1 MAKLP
6 RVPSGRRLGYFV
18 CVNIAIGLVVLKSK
32 WVAGARPRTLPAAIV
47 PVVVGS
53 AAARG
58 HFNLVRA
65 LLAAIVALSIQIA
78 TNYANDYSDG
88 KRGTDDKRVGPM
100 RLVASGAA
108 RPKQVLAAALIAF
121 AIAGLAGTVL
131 ALLTT
136 PILFGVGA
144 VAIAAGWYYTGG
156 KHPYGYYGFGEL
168 FVFIFFGLVAV
179 VGTYYVQVGHVTYE
193 SVVLGSASGLLA
205 VSLLVVNNVR
215 DIDTDKVSG
224 KKTLAVRLGDKNSR
238 ILYSATVLIGV
249 LLPLALVTNDIYTLL
264 VVLLV
269 PISTPLIRK
278 VTGGAKG
285 RELIEV
291 LGGTGRLQL
300 AFAVTTAVAL
310 IL

>member
-1 MAKLP
+1 M
-6 RVPSGRRLGYFV
+6 
-18 CVNIAIGLVVLKSK
+18 LKSK
-32 WVAGARPRTLPAAIV
+32 WIAGARPRTLPAAIV

-58 HFNLVRA
+58 NFNLGRA
-65 LLAAIVALSIQIA
+65 LLAAVVALAIQIA

-108 RPKQVLAAALIAF
+108 TPKQVLGAALIAF
-121 AIAGLAGTVL
+121 AIAGVAGTAL
-131 ALLTT
+131 AFLTT
-136 PILFGVGA
+136 PILFAVGA

-168 FVFIFFGLVAV
+168 FVFVFFGLVAV
-179 VGTYYVQVGHVTYE
+179 VGTYYVQVGHITYE
-193 SVVLGSASGLLA
+193 SIVLGSASGLLA

-224 KKTLAVRLGDKNSR
+224 KKTLAVRLGDRNSR
-238 ILYSATVLIGV
+238 ILYTATVLVGV
-249 LLPLALVTNDIYTLL
+249 LLPLALITNDIFVLL

-269 PISTPLIRK
+269 PISMPLIRR
-278 VTGGAKG
+278 VIGGAKG
-285 RELIEV
+285 RDLIEV

>member
-1 MAKLP
+1 M
-6 RVPSGRRLGYFV
+6 
-18 CVNIAIGLVVLKSK
+18 LKSK
-32 WVAGARPRTLPAAIV
+32 WIAGARPRTLPAAIV

-58 HFNLVRA
+58 NFNLSRA
-65 LLAAIVALSIQIA
+65 LLAAVVALAIQIA

-108 RPKQVLAAALIAF
+108 TPKQVLGAALIAF
-121 AIAGLAGTVL
+121 TIAGIAGTAL
-131 ALLTT
+131 AVLTT
-136 PILFGVGA
+136 PVLFAVGA
-144 VAIAAGWYYTGG
+144 VAIAAGWFYTGG

-168 FVFIFFGLVAV
+168 FVFVFFGLVAV
-179 VGTYYVQVGHVTYE
+179 VGTYYVQVGRITYE

-224 KKTLAVRLGDKNSR
+224 KKTLAVRLGDRNSR
-238 ILYSATVLIGV
+238 RLYTATVLIGV
-249 LLPLALVTNDIYTLL
+249 LLPLALITNDIFVLL

-269 PISTPLIRK
+269 PISAPLIRK
-278 VTGGAKG
+278 VIGGAKG

-300 AFAVTTAVAL
+300 AFAITTAVAL

>member
-1 MAKLP
+1 M
-6 RVPSGRRLGYFV
+6 
-18 CVNIAIGLVVLKSK
+18 KSK
-32 WVAGARPRTLPAAIV
+32 WIAGARPRTLPAAIV

-58 HFNLVRA
+58 DFNVVRA
-65 LLAAIVALSIQIA
+65 LLAAIVALAIQIA

-100 RLVASGAA
+100 RLVASGSATA
-108 RPKQVLAAALIAF
+108 KQVLLAAMAAF
-121 AIAGLAGTVL
+121 AVAGVAGAILAI
-131 ALLTT
+131 LTT
-136 PILFGVGA
+136 PLLFVVGA

-179 VGTYYVQVGHVTYE
+179 VGTYYVQAGHVTFE
-193 SVVLGSASGLLA
+193 SIVLGSASGLLA

-215 DIDTDKVSG
+215 DIDTDKISG
-224 KKTLAVRLGDKNSR
+224 KRTLAVRLGDRNSR
-238 ILYSATVLIGV
+238 IFYTLTVLVGI
-249 LLPLALVTNDIYTLL
+249 LLPLALIGSDTFVLL
-264 VVLLV
+264 VILLV
-269 PISTPLIRK
+269 PISLPLIRK
-278 VTGGAKG
+278 VIGGAKG

-291 LGGTGRLQL
+291 LGGTGKLQL
-300 AFAVTTAVAL
+300 AFALTTAVAL

>member
-1 MAKLP
+1 M
-6 RVPSGRRLGYFV
+6 
-18 CVNIAIGLVVLKSK
+18 LKSK
-32 WVAGARPRTLPAAIV
+32 WIAGARPRTLPAAIV

-58 HFNLVRA
+58 NFNLGRA
-65 LLAAIVALSIQIA
+65 LLAAVVALAIQIA

-108 RPKQVLAAALIAF
+108 TPKQVLGAALIAF
-121 AIAGLAGTVL
+121 AIAGVAGTAL
-131 ALLTT
+131 AFLTT
-136 PILFGVGA
+136 PILFAVGA

-168 FVFIFFGLVAV
+168 FVFVFFGLVAV
-179 VGTYYVQVGHVTYE
+179 VGTYYVQVGHITYE
-193 SVVLGSASGLLA
+193 SIVLGSASGLLA

-224 KKTLAVRLGDKNSR
+224 KKTLAVRLGDRNSR
-238 ILYSATVLIGV
+238 ILYTATVLVGV
-249 LLPLALVTNDIYTLL
+249 LLPLALITNDIFVLL

-269 PISTPLIRK
+269 PISMPLIRK
-278 VTGGAKG
+278 VIGGAKG
-285 RELIEV
+285 RDLIEV

>member
-1 MAKLP
+1 M
-6 RVPSGRRLGYFV
+6 
-18 CVNIAIGLVVLKSK
+18 KSK
-32 WVAGARPRTLPAAIV
+32 WIAGARPRTLPAAIV

-58 HFNLVRA
+58 DFNVVRA
-65 LLAAIVALSIQIA
+65 LLAAIVALAIQIA

-100 RLVASGAA
+100 RLVASGSATA
-108 RPKQVLAAALIAF
+108 KQVLLAAMAAF
-121 AIAGLAGTVL
+121 AVAGVAGAILAI
-131 ALLTT
+131 LTT
-136 PILFGVGA
+136 PLLIVVGA

-179 VGTYYVQVGHVTYE
+179 VGTYYVQAGHVTFE
-193 SVVLGSASGLLA
+193 SIVLGSASGLLA

-215 DIDTDKVSG
+215 DIDTDKISG
-224 KKTLAVRLGDKNSR
+224 KRTLAVRLGDRNSR
-238 ILYSATVLIGV
+238 IFYTLTVLVGI
-249 LLPLALVTNDIYTLL
+249 LLPLALIGSDTFVLL
-264 VVLLV
+264 VILLV
-269 PISTPLIRK
+269 PISLPLIRK
-278 VTGGAKG
+278 VIGGAKG

-291 LGGTGRLQL
+291 LGGTGKLQL
-300 AFAVTTAVAL
+300 AFALTTAVAL

>member
-1 MAKLP
+1 M
-6 RVPSGRRLGYFV
+6 
-18 CVNIAIGLVVLKSK
+18 KSK
-32 WVAGARPRTLPAAIV
+32 WIAGARPRTLPAAIV

-58 HFNLVRA
+58 NFNLGRA
-65 LLAAIVALSIQIA
+65 LLAAVVALAIQIA

-108 RPKQVLAAALIAF
+108 TPKQVLGAALIAF
-121 AIAGLAGTVL
+121 AIAGVAGTAL
-131 ALLTT
+131 AFLTT
-136 PILFGVGA
+136 PILFAVGA

-168 FVFIFFGLVAV
+168 FVFVFFGLVAV
-179 VGTYYVQVGHVTYE
+179 VGTYYVQVGHITYE
-193 SVVLGSASGLLA
+193 SIVLGSASGLLA

-224 KKTLAVRLGDKNSR
+224 KKTLAVRLGDRNSR
-238 ILYSATVLIGV
+238 ILYTATVLVGV
-249 LLPLALVTNDIYTLL
+249 LLPLALITNDIFVLL

-269 PISTPLIRK
+269 PISMPLIRK
-278 VTGGAKG
+278 VIGGAKG
-285 RELIEV
+285 RDLIEV

>member
-1 MAKLP
+1 M
-6 RVPSGRRLGYFV
+6 
-18 CVNIAIGLVVLKSK
+18 LKSK
-32 WVAGARPRTLPAAIV
+32 WIAGARPRTLPAAIV

-58 HFNLVRA
+58 NFNLGRA
-65 LLAAIVALSIQIA
+65 LLAAIVALAIQIA

-108 RPKQVLAAALIAF
+108 TPKQVLGAALIAF
-121 AIAGLAGTVL
+121 AIAGVAGTAL
-131 ALLTT
+131 AFLTT
-136 PILFGVGA
+136 PILFAVGA

-168 FVFIFFGLVAV
+168 FVFVFFGLVAV
-179 VGTYYVQVGHVTYE
+179 VGTYYVQVGHITYE
-193 SVVLGSASGLLA
+193 SIVLGSASGLLA

-224 KKTLAVRLGDKNSR
+224 KKTLAVRLGDRNSR
-238 ILYSATVLIGV
+238 ILYTATVLVGV
-249 LLPLALVTNDIYTLL
+249 LLPLALITNDIFVLL

-269 PISTPLIRK
+269 PISMPLIRK
-278 VTGGAKG
+278 VIGGAKG
-285 RELIEV
+285 RDLIEV

>member
-1 MAKLP
+1 M
-6 RVPSGRRLGYFV
+6 
-18 CVNIAIGLVVLKSK
+18 LKSK
-32 WVAGARPRTLPAAIV
+32 WIAGARPRTLPAAIV

-58 HFNLVRA
+58 DFNVVRA
-65 LLAAIVALSIQIA
+65 LLAAIVALAIQIA

-100 RLVASGAA
+100 RLVASGSATA
-108 RPKQVLAAALIAF
+108 KQVLLAAMAAF
-121 AIAGLAGTVL
+121 AVAGVAGAILAI
-131 ALLTT
+131 LTT
-136 PILFGVGA
+136 PLLFVVGA

-179 VGTYYVQVGHVTYE
+179 VGTYYVQAGHVTFE
-193 SVVLGSASGLLA
+193 SIVLGSASGLLA

-215 DIDTDKVSG
+215 DIDTDKISG
-224 KKTLAVRLGDKNSR
+224 KRTLAVRLGDRNSR
-238 ILYSATVLIGV
+238 IFYTLTVLVGI
-249 LLPLALVTNDIYTLL
+249 LLPLALIGSDTFVLL
-264 VVLLV
+264 VILLV
-269 PISTPLIRK
+269 PISLPLIRK
-278 VTGGAKG
+278 VIGGAKG

-291 LGGTGRLQL
+291 LGGTGKLQL
-300 AFAVTTAVAL
+300 AFALTTAVAL

>member
-1 MAKLP
+1 
-6 RVPSGRRLGYFV
+6 
-18 CVNIAIGLVVLKSK
+18 VLKSK
-32 WVAGARPRTLPAAIV
+32 WIAGARPRTLPAAIV

-58 HFNLVRA
+58 NFNLGRA
-65 LLAAIVALSIQIA
+65 LLAAVVALAIQIA

-108 RPKQVLAAALIAF
+108 TPKQVLGAALIAF
-121 AIAGLAGTVL
+121 AIAGVAGTAL
-131 ALLTT
+131 AFLTT
-136 PILFGVGA
+136 PILFAVGA

-179 VGTYYVQVGHVTYE
+179 VGTYYVQVGHITYE
-193 SVVLGSASGLLA
+193 SIVLGSASGLLA

-224 KKTLAVRLGDKNSR
+224 KKTLAVRLGDRNSR
-238 ILYSATVLIGV
+238 ILYTATVLVGV
-249 LLPLALVTNDIYTLL
+249 LLPLALITNDIFVLL

-269 PISTPLIRK
+269 PISMPLIRK
-278 VTGGAKG
+278 VIGGAKG
-285 RELIEV
+285 RDLIEV